1 MRIFITA
8 IFIILNFLMQSTILH
23 YIEIRGV
30 IPNTTIILIVSY
42 ALLRGSTEGVLVG
55 FFSGLLQDVFFG
67 TSIGYFTLFNT
78 ITGYLFGRGNHNF

>member
-8 IFIILNFLMQSTILH
+8 IFIVLNFLMQSTILH

-42 ALLRGSTEGVLVG
+42 ALLRGSTEGAIAVSYTHLA
-55 FFSGLLQDVFFG
+55 VF
-67 TSIGYFTLFNT
+67 IDKL
-78 ITGYLFGRGNHNF
+78 

>member
-8 IFIILNFLMQSTILH
+8 IFIVLNFLMQSTILH

-42 ALLRGSTEGVLVG
+42 GLLRVSTEGAIV
-55 FFSGLLQDVFFG
+55 
-67 TSIGYFTLFNT
+67 
-78 ITGYLFGRGNHNF
+78 